1 MRLYV
6 IGKVTGCEDENRP
19 AFEAARKELERHGYT
34 VYIPHDFIK
43 PGTSWEVAMRISLSN
58 MLMRAQ
64 GVAKLEGDYVSRGTS
79 IEMATAID
87 CGIPVRLVKDWCR

>member
-6 IGKVTGCEDENRP
+6 IGPVSGHENENKEL
-19 AFEAARKELERHGYT
+19 FEAARRRLEKHGHT

-79 IEMATAID
+79 IEMATAFD
-87 CGIPVRLVKDWCR
+87 CGMPVKLVRDWCK

>member
-19 AFEAARKELERHGYT
+19 AFENARKRLERAGHT

-43 PGTSWEVAMRISLSN
+43 PGTSWNVAMRISLSN
-58 MLMRAQ
+58 MLMRAE
-64 GVAKLEGDYVSRGTS
+64 GVAKLEGDYASRGAS
-79 IEMATAID
+79 IEAATAYD
-87 CGIPVRLVKDWCR
+87 CGMPVKLVCEWC